1 MLIIGAK
8 GFAKEVLEICFQNNV
23 IENLAFY
30 DDINEEVGS
39 ELFHQFPILNS
50 IEQAKKYFENI
61 DNRFTIGIGNPLLRK
76 RFVEK
81 FTEIGGVL
89 TSTISN
95 TACIGNFDVL
105 IDEGANI
112 FPSVKISNSV
122 LIGKCALIY
131 YNVIL
136 THDVI
141 IGDYVELSP
150 GATILGRAKVKNNAQ
165 IGAGAIIL
173 PDIVIGEN
181 AVIGAGAVVTKDIP
195 DNCTA
200 AGIPAKVIKKES
212 PLDI

>member
-8 GFAKEVLEICFQNNV
+8 GFAKEVLEICFKNNAS
-23 IENLAFY
+23 ENLAFY
-30 DDINEEVGS
+30 DDVNQEIGS
-39 ELFHQFPILNS
+39 SLFDRFPILNS
-50 IEQAKKYFENI
+50 IEQAKRYFENI
-61 DNRFTIGIGNPLLRK
+61 DNRFTIGIGKSPLRK

-95 TACIGNFDVL
+95 SACIGNFDVR
-105 IDEGANI
+105 IGDGANI
-112 FPSVKISNSV
+112 LPSVKISNSV

-150 GATILGRAKVKNNAQ
+150 GATILGRAKVNNGAH

-173 PDIVIGEN
+173 PDVVIGEN
-181 AVIGAGAVVTKDIP
+181 AIIGAGAVVTEDIP

-200 AGIPAKVIKKES
+200 VGIPAKVIKKQVT
-212 PLDI
+212 